1 MEADHLG
8 TMDFTQRCSEKL
20 LQGVKTGS
28 DTIQYAFKHS
38 WTGVPVVVQ
47 QVKSLIVSM
56 RMQI

>member
-1 MEADHLG
+1 MG

-38 WTGVPVVVQ
+38 WTGVLVVVQ
-47 QVKSLIVSM
+47 QVKNLIVSM
-56 RMQI
+56 KMQI